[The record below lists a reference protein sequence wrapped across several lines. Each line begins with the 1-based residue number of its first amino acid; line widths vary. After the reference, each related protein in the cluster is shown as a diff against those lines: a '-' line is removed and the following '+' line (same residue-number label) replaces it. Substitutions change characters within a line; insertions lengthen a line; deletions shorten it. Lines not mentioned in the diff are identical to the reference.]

1 MLSKQTNIIIICTN
15 ILIYDHLRGERLK
28 TVEIKIKTNVI
39 YSIVSMGESLYG
51 KLNKM
56 EKWVYLA
63 NNFRLQYTVTGQSRP
78 ELTPIVK
85 GRDMLTCFFAQHNF
99 FTPV

>member
-15 ILIYDHLRGERLK
+15 KLIYDHLRGERLK

-56 EKWVYLA
+56 EKGFIWLTISGYSLL
-63 NNFRLQYTVTGQSRP
+63 LQGSQGLNSHP
-78 ELTPIVK
+78 
-85 GRDMLTCFFAQHNF
+85 
-99 FTPV
+99 